1 MKKLILNFLLLFK
14 PFIRRLANVYDIR
27 LNYPITGSG
36 SFQIEIDDF
45 EVSSKL
51 IPKTVYFN
59 TRSGKIK
66 IGRNT
71 VFGEDVMLLTGKHLS
86 IDEVD
91 SSENLHHVPEG
102 GRDILIGSN
111 CYIGS
116 GAILIGPLQVGDY
129 SVICAGAVVTKDIPA
144 YTMVGGV
151 PAKKI
156 KDLQKRFANA

>member
-1 MKKLILNFLLLFK
+1 MKQIILKFLLLFK
-14 PFIRRLANVYDIR
+14 PYVRRLANVYDIR
-27 LNYPITGSG
+27 LNYPVTGSG
-36 SFQIEIDDF
+36 SFPIEIEDF
-45 EVSSKL
+45 KVSSKL

-71 VFGEDVMLLTGKHLS
+71 VFGEDVMLLTGKHLN
-86 IDEVD
+86 INEVD
-91 SSENLHHVPEG
+91 SYEDLHHVPEG

-129 SVICAGAVVTKDIPA
+129 SVICAGAVVTRDIPE
-144 YTMVGGV
+144 YTMFGGV

-156 KDLQKRFANA
+156 KDLQKRVAHA